1 MEHFTAWNL
10 LDEYHDGELPE
21 ATASL
26 VRNHLKACPEC
37 MQELAGREHLA
48 RAIRNAAVVQPSG
61 DFVRQVSRLVAGN
74 QAEPEALLRWPVP
87 AMAVA
92 LAATALIVAGL
103 FSTAPTRAGVQS
115 GLISTTFE
123 YENSG
128 PMPVLENGVE
138 IVNHDQVLGSL
149 LEES

>member
-21 ATASL
+21 TTASL
-26 VRNHLKACPEC
+26 VRDHLKACPEC
-37 MQELAGREHLA
+37 MQEFAGRENLA
-48 RAIRNAAVVQPSG
+48 RAIRSAAVVQPSG
-61 DFVRQVSRLVAGN
+61 DFVRQVARRIVES
-74 QAEPEALLRWPVP
+74 QSEPELLRWPVP

-92 LAATALIVAGL
+92 LAASALIMAGL
-103 FSTAPTRAGVQS
+103 FSPAPRADSQA
-115 GLISTTFE
+115 GLVSTTFE

-128 PMPVLENGVE
+128 PMPVLENVVE
-138 IVNHDQVLGSL
+138 IVDHDQVLGSL